1 MHATVEG
8 TPESFFTIKN
18 ERRQQYITQNET
30 PKEVAVKNSRV
41 EGVKEKIMLRLQE
54 IEIWLCKIMLS

>member
-8 TPESFFTIKN
+8 TPESFSTIKN

-41 EGVKEKIMLRLQE
+41 EGVEERNNFEVARNRNLAM
-54 IEIWLCKIMLS
+54 